1 MEKRIYKCNICNK
14 RLSKNGDIC
23 VNCFNDISK
32 YERNNYENNEILNN
46 ITNEQLEKIS
56 NKYEKFTLKKVGKNK
71 EKVIVFERKYNYL
84 RDNLFLNFEYTFILF
99 LVGFYMFTTFYNT
112 TKNWIVTIPIL
123 LIYMCLV
130 YVKHLFIKNNIEQNK
145 LYLFKD
151 RLVQNNAYLF
161 KSKKEFEYIKIE
173 DIRKDKK
180 LFNKNELIIY
190 NRNENSVPS
199 FKNIITVRNVY
210 NLDNLISV
218 ILEITKYKPEKT
230 EDTTKDILKSSINS
244 FKQQLELLNK
254 NKETVN
260 SKKRKK

>member
-1 MEKRIYKCNICNK
+1 MKKEIYKCNICNK

-32 YERNNYENNEILNN
+32 YERNNYDNNEFLNN
-46 ITNEQLEKIS
+46 ITNEELEKLS
-56 NKYEKFTLKKVGKNK
+56 NKNETFTLKKVGKNK
-71 EKVIVFERKYNYL
+71 EKAIVFEKKYNYL
-84 RDNLFLNFEYTFILF
+84 KDNLLYNFEFTFILF
-99 LVGFYMFTTFYNT
+99 LIGLYMFTTFYNMT
-112 TKNWIVTIPIL
+112 NNMLVIVPVGIL
-123 LIYMCLV
+123 YLMLV
-130 YVKHLFIKNNIEQNK
+130 YIKHLIIKNRIEQNK

-151 RLVQNNAYLF
+151 RLVQNQSYIF

-199 FKNIITVRNVY
+199 FNNIITIKNV
-210 NLDNLISV
+210 NELDNLIAV

-254 NKETVN
+254 NKEIVN
-260 SKKRKK
+260 SKKKRK